1 VNAESYLQP
10 SVALAMKLKHLNQ
23 LFLSASLGQED
34 SESFIEKALNPEP
47 LNYIP
52 SPLLNLL
59 LRQGIVKFGGVC
71 FILFGGDWFFF
82 FWYWDWTQVLRPAKQ
97 ALYHL
102 SHTPVLLLLII
113 FQIGSNWSTDAYS
126 PGKVLG
132 GSIDKTPRFRPCAR

>member
-59 LRQGIVKFGGVC
+59 LRQGIVKLPRLASN
-71 FILFGGDWFFF
+71 LFCCYCLEGFVLFCLGEIGFFF
-82 FWYWDWTQVLRPAKQ
+82 FGIGIGLRSSG
-97 ALYHL
+97 LL
-102 SHTPVLLLLII
+102 SKR
-113 FQIGSNWSTDAYS
+113 ST
-126 PGKVLG
+126 
-132 GSIDKTPRFRPCAR
+132 T